1 MRSEG
6 RGHTEGSGEYL
17 YWKRW
22 HLLITLLAIILGPGV
37 VRPFPVILISAG
49 LGMFLYFSW
58 TPTSSALS
66 SSELS
71 LRYSH
76 QSTVLHISHPFQ
88 TLPDPGKLVSSQ
100 VWPRTCLTSFLAL
113 CVFSGLSSSP
123 LAHVTLGEKFLQVRN
138 DLMHICI
145 PSRLSCSRWP

>member
-1 MRSEG
+1 M
-6 RGHTEGSGEYL
+6 
-17 YWKRW
+17 
-22 HLLITLLAIILGPGV
+22 TLLAIILGPGV

-58 TPTSSALS
+58 TRTSSALS

-71 LRYSH
+71 LGYSH
-76 QSTVLHISHPFQ
+76 QSTFLHISHPFQ

-100 VWPRTCLTSFLAL
+100 VWPRTYLTSFLAL
-113 CVFSGLSSSP
+113 FVFSGPSPLP
-123 LAHVTLGEKFLQVRN
+123 LAHVTLDEKFLQVRN

-145 PSRLSCSRWP
+145 PSGLSSSSYM